1 MANKNS
7 KFQKI
12 YTCISSDKNIQ
23 DKLISLRGKALK
35 FELSNLFPELSITP
49 HAMRKITN
57 ILTTLNTSQLEISA
71 ELDKEE
77 PNKKPIINDVENETI
92 NENVII
98 EEEGNE
104 TINDD
109 SVVIEGITI
118 SSEEETKE
126 IPTVIINAEDALK
139 FNDSTKC
146 INELI
151 AQNTYLENQLSL
163 TTDELIDC
171 KSKLDYIL
179 KRKDTDID
187 KVFEMTTKFSKTS
200 KPVDISESMQLSTL
214 NVLAEKKIIDIP
226 TLAKQGVNIS
236 SYVAAFAFCYLLYNL
251 TII

>member
-1 MANKNS
+1 M
-7 KFQKI
+7 
-12 YTCISSDKNIQ
+12 
-23 DKLISLRGKALK
+23 RGKALK
-35 FELSNLFPELSITP
+35 IQLNNLFPELSITP

-92 NENVII
+92 N
-98 EEEGNE
+98 
-104 TINDD
+104 DD
-109 SVVIEGITI
+109 SVVIEDVTI
-118 SSEEETKE
+118 SSEEETEE
-126 IPTVIINAEDALK
+126 IPTVIISTEDALNS
-139 FNDSTKC
+139 NDSTKC

-179 KRKDTDID
+179 KRKDTDIA
-187 KVFEMTTKFSKTS
+187 KVFEMTTRFSKTS
-200 KPVDISESMQLSTL
+200 KSVDISESMLLSTL
-214 NVLAEKKIIDIP
+214 TVLAEKKIIDVSA
-226 TLAKQGVNIS
+226 LAKQGVNLPT
-236 SYVAAFAFCYLLYNL
+236 YVASFAFCYLLYNL

>member
-23 DKLISLRGKALK
+23 EKLISLRGKALK
-35 FELSNLFPELSITP
+35 VELKNLFPELSITP
-49 HAMRKITN
+49 HAMRKVTN

-92 NENVII
+92 N
-98 EEEGNE
+98 
-104 TINDD
+104 DD
-109 SVVIEGITI
+109 SVVIEDVTI
-118 SSEEETKE
+118 SSEEETEE
-126 IPTVIINAEDALK
+126 IPTVII
-139 FNDSTKC
+139 S

-151 AQNTYLENQLSL
+151 CQNTYLENQLAS

-171 KSKLDYIL
+171 KSKLDYLL
-179 KRKDTDID
+179 KRKDTDIA
-187 KVFEMTTKFSKTS
+187 KVFEMTTRFSKTS
-200 KPVDISESMQLSTL
+200 KSVDISESMLLSTL
-214 NVLAEKKIIDIP
+214 TVLAEKKIIDVSG
-226 TLAKQGVNIS
+226 LAKQGVNLPT
-236 SYVAAFAFCYLLYNL
+236 YVASFAFCYLLYNL

>member
-1 MANKNS
+1 MANRNS
-7 KFQKI
+7 KFQEI

-35 FELSNLFPELSITP
+35 VELNNLFPELSITP

-77 PNKKPIINDVENETI
+77 PNKKPIIND
-92 NENVII
+92 I
-98 EEEGNE
+98 ENE

-109 SVVIEGITI
+109 SVLIEDVTI
-118 SSEEETKE
+118 SSEEETEE
-126 IPTVIINAEDALK
+126 IPTVIISTEDALNS
-139 FNDSTKC
+139 NDSTKC

-151 AQNTYLENQLSL
+151 CQNTYLENQLAS

-171 KSKLDYIL
+171 KSKLDYLL
-179 KRKDTDID
+179 KRKDTDIA
-187 KVFEMTTKFSKTS
+187 KVFEMTTRFSKTS
-200 KPVDISESMQLSTL
+200 KPVDISESMLLSTL
-214 NVLAEKKIIDIP
+214 TILAEKNIIDVSA
-226 TLAKQGVNIS
+226 LAKQGVNLPT
-236 SYVAAFAFCYLLYNL
+236 YVASFAFCYLLYNL

>member
-1 MANKNS
+1 MTNKNS

-35 FELSNLFPELSITP
+35 FELNNIFPELSITP

-92 NENVII
+92 NENLII
-98 EEEGNE
+98 EKEGNE

-109 SVVIEGITI
+109 SVVIEDITI

-151 AQNTYLENQLSL
+151 SQNTYLENQLAL

-171 KSKLDYIL
+171 KSKLDYLL
-179 KRKDTDID
+179 KRKDTDIA
-187 KVFEMTTKFSKTS
+187 KVFEMTTRFSKTS
-200 KPVDISESMQLSTL
+200 KSVDISESMLLSTL
-214 NVLAEKKIIDIP
+214 TVLAEKKIIDVSA
-226 TLAKQGVNIS
+226 LAKQGVNLPT
-236 SYVAAFAFCYLLYNL
+236 YVASFAFCYLLYNL

>member
-35 FELSNLFPELSITP
+35 VELKNLFPELSITP

-92 NENVII
+92 N
-98 EEEGNE
+98 
-104 TINDD
+104 DD
-109 SVVIEGITI
+109 SVVIEDVTI
-118 SSEEETKE
+118 SSEEETEE
-126 IPTVIINAEDALK
+126 IPTVIISTEDALNS
-139 FNDSTKC
+139 NDSTKC

-151 AQNTYLENQLSL
+151 CQNTYLENQLAS

-171 KSKLDYIL
+171 KSKLDYLL
-179 KRKDTDID
+179 KRKDTDIA
-187 KVFEMTTKFSKTS
+187 KVFEMTTRFSKTS
-200 KPVDISESMQLSTL
+200 KSVDISESMLLSTL
-214 NVLAEKKIIDIP
+214 TVLAEKKIIDISA
-226 TLAKQGVNIS
+226 LAKQGVNLPT
-236 SYVAAFAFCYLLYNL
+236 YVASFAFCYLLYNL

>member
-1 MANKNS
+1 MANRNS
-7 KFQKI
+7 KFQEI

-35 FELSNLFPELSITP
+35 VELNNLFPELSITP

-77 PNKKPIINDVENETI
+77 PNKKPIIND
-92 NENVII
+92 I
-98 EEEGNE
+98 ENE

-109 SVVIEGITI
+109 SVLIEDVTI
-118 SSEEETKE
+118 SSEEETEE
-126 IPTVIINAEDALK
+126 IPTVIISTEDALNS
-139 FNDSTKC
+139 NDSTKC

-151 AQNTYLENQLSL
+151 CQNTYLENQLAS

-171 KSKLDYIL
+171 KSKLDYLL
-179 KRKDTDID
+179 KRKDTDIA
-187 KVFEMTTKFSKTS
+187 KVFEMTTRFSKTS
-200 KPVDISESMQLSTL
+200 KPVDISESMLLSTL
-214 NVLAEKKIIDIP
+214 TVLAEKNIIDVSA
-226 TLAKQGVNIS
+226 LAKQGVNLPT
-236 SYVAAFAFCYLLYNL
+236 YVASFAFCYLLYNL

>member
-35 FELSNLFPELSITP
+35 VKLNNLFPELSITP

-92 NENVII
+92 NENLI
-98 EEEGNE
+98 GNE

-109 SVVIEGITI
+109 SVVIEDITI
-118 SSEEETKE
+118 SSEEETEE
-126 IPTVIINAEDALK
+126 IPTVIISTEDALNS
-139 FNDSTKC
+139 NDSTKC

-151 AQNTYLENQLSL
+151 CQNTYLENQLAS

-171 KSKLDYIL
+171 KSKLDYLL
-179 KRKDTDID
+179 KRKDTDIA
-187 KVFEMTTKFSKTS
+187 KVFEMTTRFSKTS
-200 KPVDISESMQLSTL
+200 KSVDISESMLLSTL
-214 NVLAEKKIIDIP
+214 TVLAEKKIIDISA
-226 TLAKQGVNIS
+226 LAKQGVNLPT
-236 SYVAAFAFCYLLYNL
+236 YVASFAFCYLLYNL

>member
-7 KFQKI
+7 KFQEI

-35 FELSNLFPELSITP
+35 VELNNLFPELSITP

-57 ILTTLNTSQLEISA
+57 ILTALNTSQLEISA

-92 NENVII
+92 N
-98 EEEGNE
+98 
-104 TINDD
+104 DD
-109 SVVIEGITI
+109 SVVIEDVTI
-118 SSEEETKE
+118 SSEEKTEE
-126 IPTVIINAEDALK
+126 IPTVIISTEDALNS
-139 FNDSTKC
+139 NDSTKC

-151 AQNTYLENQLSL
+151 CQNTYLENKLAS

-171 KSKLDYIL
+171 KSKLDYLL
-179 KRKDTDID
+179 KRKDTDIA
-187 KVFEMTTKFSKTS
+187 KVFEMTTRFSKTS
-200 KPVDISESMQLSTL
+200 KSVDISESMLLSTL
-214 NVLAEKKIIDIP
+214 TVLAEKKIIDVSA
-226 TLAKQGVNIS
+226 LAKQGVNLPT
-236 SYVAAFAFCYLLYNL
+236 YVASFAFCYLLYNL